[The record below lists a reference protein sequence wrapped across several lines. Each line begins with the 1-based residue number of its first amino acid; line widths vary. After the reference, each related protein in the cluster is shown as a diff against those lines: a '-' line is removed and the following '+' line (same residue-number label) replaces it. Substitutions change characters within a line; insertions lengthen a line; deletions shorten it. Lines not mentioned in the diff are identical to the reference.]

1 MRKAHE
7 MFVLKPITCNLSPN
21 MRRVT
26 LLTNPDVC
34 NLRCPL
40 CFLNQRALLHCD
52 ASNARDDN
60 RDCVLDSENA
70 RLANSNGERFSDCNK
85 ERNCNKERR
94 ALGMG
99 EMPFEIARAAIEK
112 YAAER
117 DVSGKRLLREVIP
130 STMGEPLLYSR
141 FDELL
146 ELCESLGIPLNLTTN
161 GTFPGKWVREE
172 CLAKLLCACS
182 DIKVSYLASEQF
194 GGWKANVEKLVRVR
208 DKLRGNADYSEAAD
222 ADCADVDACCTKVDC
237 ARAVNAKCAGI
248 AKSRIATVSLQ
259 VTLHK
264 KNLQKVPELVEWA
277 SAIGIDRIKWN
288 PVVFLS
294 IAPRELREM
303 YGIDSTQLQ
312 NLRDELQTELRSQ
325 KLKHEGSLFFDRSA
339 GLCPVG
345 GKCGACPF
353 ADEVWVWPDGHE
365 DHCPNPERRFGA
377 YGLRTF

>member
-40 CFLNQRALLHCD
+40 CFLNQRALLNCD
-52 ASNARDDN
+52 ASNASDDN

-99 EMPFEIARAAIEK
+99 EMPFEVARTAIEK

-130 STMGEPLLYSR
+130 STMGEPLLYSH

-146 ELCESLGIPLNLTTN
+146 ELCGALGLPLNITTN
-161 GTFPGKWVREE
+161 GTFFGKWGREE

-208 DKLRGNADYSEAAD
+208 DKLRGNAD

-237 ARAVNAKCAGI
+237 ARAVNAKCAETSKSKVAESRSAGT

-264 KNLQKVPELVEWA
+264 KNLQEVPALVSWA

-288 PVVFLS
+288 KVVLLKCVPPEF
-294 IAPRELREM
+294 RKEYEL
-303 YGIDSTQLQ
+303 
-312 NLRDELQTELRSQ
+312 TEDDVALLRSR
-325 KLKHEGSLFFDRSA
+325 LKSTKVHCEGSLFFTDSHNGDCA
-339 GLCPVG
+339 MG
-345 GKCGACPF
+345 GVCGVSCPF
-353 ADEVWVWPDGHE
+353 MDEIWILPDGSE
-365 DHCPNPERRFGA
+365 NHCPDPEHRFGV
-377 YGLRTF
+377 

>member
-1 MRKAHE
+1 
-7 MFVLKPITCNLSPN
+7 
-21 MRRVT
+21 MRRIT

-52 ASNARDDN
+52 APNARDDN

-85 ERNCNKERR
+85 ERNCNKERH

-99 EMPFEIARAAIEK
+99 EMPFEVARAAIEK

-130 STMGEPLLYSR
+130 STMGEPLLYSH

-146 ELCESLGIPLNLTTN
+146 ELCKLLEIPLNLTTN
-161 GTFPGKWVREE
+161 GTFPGKWGSEDAMGV
-172 CLAKLLCACS
+172 LLRSCR

-194 GGWKANVEKLVRVR
+194 DGWKANVENLVKVR
-208 DKLRGNADYSEAAD
+208 DRLSEKAGCEDADCAMDAD
-222 ADCADVDACCTKVDC
+222 ADCAETAE
-237 ARAVNAKCAGI
+237 
-248 AKSRIATVSLQ
+248 SRVATISLQ

-264 KNLQKVPELVEWA
+264 KNLQEVPEIVSWA
-277 SAIGIDRIKWN
+277 SAIGVDRIKWN
-288 PVVFLS
+288 KVVLLS
-294 IAPRELREM
+294 SASQALREM
-303 YGIDSTQLQ
+303 YALDDALLES
-312 NLRDELQTELRSQ
+312 LRNEFRAGVFSASNV
-325 KLKHEGSLFFDRSA
+325 KREGSLFFDDGA
-339 GLCPVG
+339 DVCAVG
-345 GKCGACPF
+345 GKCESCPF

-365 DHCPNPERRFGA
+365 DHCPNPERRFG
-377 YGLRTF
+377 GGE

>member
-1 MRKAHE
+1 
-7 MFVLKPITCNLSPN
+7 

-52 ASNARDDN
+52 APNARDDN

-146 ELCESLGIPLNLTTN
+146 ELCGALGLPLNLTTN
-161 GTFPGKWVREE
+161 GTFPGKWGSDAAME
-172 CLAKLLCACS
+172 LLLHSCS

-194 GGWKANVEKLVRVR
+194 DGWKANVEKLVRVR
-208 DKLRGNADYSEAAD
+208 DKLRGNAYSAGVASC
-222 ADCADVDACCTKVDC
+222 ANVGCAGTADVECSETSKSRVAES
-237 ARAVNAKCAGI
+237 RSAGT

-264 KNLQKVPELVEWA
+264 KNLQDVPALVEWA
-277 SAIGIDRIKWN
+277 TAIGIDRIKWN
-288 PVVFLS
+288 KVVLLKGVPPEFRKEYELS
-294 IAPRELREM
+294 ENDVALLRSRLN
-303 YGIDSTQLQ
+303 STQV
-312 NLRDELQTELRSQ
+312 RC
-325 KLKHEGSLFFDRSA
+325 EGSLFFTDSHNGDCA
-339 GLCPVG
+339 MG
-345 GKCGACPF
+345 GVCGVSCPF
-353 ADEVWVWPDGHE
+353 MNEIWILPDGSE
-365 DHCPNPERRFGA
+365 NHCPDPERRFSM
-377 YGLRTF
+377 